1 MGGAALTKLSTVM
14 KKITSLVFAFIST
27 ALLFAGA
34 ARAADH
40 FDTIG
45 SKNPDLNSGP
55 VMDGPT
61 TPCVV
66 IDEN

>member
-1 MGGAALTKLSTVM
+1 MGLVM

-45 SKNPDLNSGP
+45 SKSADLNTGP
-55 VMDGPT
+55 VMDGPA
-61 TPCVV
+61 TPCII
-66 IDEN
+66 IDEP